1 VVATAGIALSSPL
14 WALVW
19 LEARAHRRGDW
30 LDRRLC
36 VGRSRRSGA
45 GRDPGAAAPP
55 AERPG
60 ERRALDML
68 GAPLRCAR
76 FRGDLGPLSRACARR
91 GLDRLPML
99 LNVVRGEMAL
109 VGPSPVPQG
118 LMARWK
124 DLVPDVERRF
134 SVPPG
139 ITGLAQ
145 LSGDSEEDIAGL
157 VRRAAHD
164 LDYVERRSPWL
175 DLGILLRTVAYV
187 IAPPSA
193 AQHARPRSAAPVR
206 H

>member
-1 VVATAGIALSSPL
+1 LRALP
-14 WALVW
+14 
-19 LEARAHRRGDW
+19 RR
-30 LDRRLC
+30 
-36 VGRSRRSGA
+36 
-45 GRDPGAAAPP
+45 PGAAVARLRAPRARP
-55 AERPG
+55 AADAAQRG
-60 ERRALDML
+60 ARRDGA
-68 GAPLRCAR
+68 GAPEPGAA
-76 FRGDLGPLSRACARR
+76 GPDGA
-91 GLDRLPML
+91 
-99 LNVVRGEMAL
+99 
-109 VGPSPVPQG
+109 
-118 LMARWK
+118 
-124 DLVPDVERRF
+124 LVPDVERRF